1 MIKTNKKLT
10 KKLVNSNNAKY
21 NHNKCAEELLELATL
36 LVQRV
41 NKPNKVSSKKIIE
54 EIGDVRVRL
63 AVLEKVYGKKLIQKR
78 INDKSKQIL
87 NWFKIGKYKNRR

>member
-1 MIKTNKKLT
+1 MIKTNDNLAKTLA
-10 KKLVNSNNAKY
+10 NDNNAKY

-41 NKPNKVSSKKIIE
+41 NKPTKVSSKKIIE

-63 AVLEKVYGKKLIQKR
+63 ATLEKVYGEKPIQKR
-78 INDKSKQIL
+78 INKKSKQLLKWIS
-87 NWFKIGKYKNRR
+87 IGKYKKKR

>member
-1 MIKTNKKLT
+1 MIKTNDFLSKKLA
-10 KKLVNSNNAKY
+10 NSNKAKY

-41 NKPNKVSSKKIIE
+41 NKPTKVSSKKIIE

-63 AVLEKVYGKKLIQKR
+63 AVLEEIYSKKSIQQRVNKKT
-78 INDKSKQIL
+78 NQLLSYLKLK
-87 NWFKIGKYKNRR
+87 KYKNKV